1 MKLRRRQPHKD
12 PHINLVPLI
21 DTLFLLLVFFMMTT
35 TFNQKG
41 MIDIILP
48 QLNGEPN
55 TSEHKN
61 SENQP
66 IRVIINAKGE
76 YAINDG
82 QHTLINN
89 DPETLMRALRKEA
102 GNNPNPVVI
111 ISGDAKAPYQE
122 MLRAAQVVGNLNYVV
137 SFEYEQKVTDSK

>member
-1 MKLRRRQPHKD
+1 MKLRRRQAHKD

-48 QLNGEPN
+48 HGEAN
-55 TSEHKN
+55 SSEHK
-61 SENQP
+61 STENQP

-76 YAINDG
+76 YAINDA

-89 DPETLMRALRKEA
+89 DAETLKRALQKEA

-111 ISGDAKAPYQE
+111 ISGDAKAPYEE
-122 MLRAAQVVGNLNYVV
+122 MLRAVQMVGTLNYVV
-137 SFEYEQKVTDSK
+137 SLEYEQKVTDSK

>member
-41 MIDIILP
+41 MVDIMLP
-48 QLNGEPN
+48 HGEPN
-55 TSEHKN
+55 SSEHK
-61 SENQP
+61 STENQP

-89 DPETLMRALRKEA
+89 DAETLKRALQKEA

-111 ISGDAKAPYQE
+111 ISGDAKAPYEE
-122 MLRAAQVVGNLNYVV
+122 MLRAVQIVGALNYVV
-137 SFEYEQKVTDSK
+137 SLEYEQKVTDSK